1 MLPVAHLDLDAF
13 YAAVEERQ
21 KPSLRGRAVVIAG
34 RGGRGV
40 VATAN
45 YKARELGVHSA
56 MPSWQG
62 RALAPTAA
70 WISPRMQAYSEH
82 SAAALAPLYATF
94 ERIEQI
100 ASDEVYIDLTSARA
114 GAELRHDWTGDPAG
128 AARAL
133 QRAVLRAVGLT
144 CSVGVARHKLGAK
157 LTSETAKPAGTA
169 VLAADEEDAFL
180 AALPAKALPGIGP
193 VSAQKLGSAGIR
205 TVGDLRSAGE
215 HTLVGLL
222 GSAHGTA
229 MWDLAHGRDTRPVEH
244 ERVRKSVGSERTYAR
259 DLHGLDEVRAALG
272 PVFADA
278 YSRLV
283 RSGSAARTVTV
294 KLRYAD
300 FTGETRATSLAA
312 PSDDERLLHDAAQ
325 RSLVASGAARPGALG
340 IRLLGVAFSS
350 LDEVT
355 QLTLDAPERVV
366 HDLAEP
372 AEDPDEVEQSAG
384 AIVAEDSAPGADVL
398 HESLGRGWLV
408 GAGHGV
414 ASVRFETSTSA
425 PARTR
430 GVPLGDALRHTSPEP
445 PRPEPDA

>member
-1 MLPVAHLDLDAF
+1 
-13 YAAVEERQ
+13 
-21 KPSLRGRAVVIAG
+21 
-34 RGGRGV
+34 
-40 VATAN
+40 
-45 YKARELGVHSA
+45 
-56 MPSWQG
+56 
-62 RALAPTAA
+62 
-70 WISPRMQAYSEH
+70 
-82 SAAALAPLYATF
+82 
-94 ERIEQI
+94 
-100 ASDEVYIDLTSARA
+100 
-114 GAELRHDWTGDPAG
+114 
-128 AARAL
+128 
-133 QRAVLRAVGLT
+133 
-144 CSVGVARHKLGAK
+144 
-157 LTSETAKPAGTA
+157 
-169 VLAADEEDAFL
+169 
-180 AALPAKALPGIGP
+180 

-205 TVGDLRSAGE
+205 TVGDLRSAGS

-222 GSAHGTA
+222 GAAHGSA

-259 DLHGLDEVRAALG
+259 DLHGLDEVRSALG

-278 YSRLV
+278 YARLV

-300 FTGETRATSLAA
+300 FAGETRATSLGA

-355 QLTLDAPERVV
+355 QLTLGAPERVV
-366 HDLAEP
+366 SDAEEAPDEP
-372 AEDPDEVEQSAG
+372 AEQEQSAG
-384 AIVAEDSAPGADVL
+384 AVVAEDAAPGSDVV
-398 HESLGRGWLV
+398 HETYGRGWLV

-414 ASVRFETSTSA
+414 ASVRFEQSTTP

-430 GVPLGDALRHTSPEP
+430 GIPLGDALRHTSPEP